1 MGGPRPGAQPAA
13 PRIGPNLFYVQ
24 AAWSLAHYPCSGLS
38 TVAPD
43 LTRLHWKLQSAW
55 EIALLECVVYVK
67 TRWMRSTSW
76 GRRTSSSPNI
86 TRQVY
91 AALEA
96 AKCMGDSLHKTRWMR
111 STSWGRR
118 TSSSPDI
125 TRQVFDRQHAAQA
138 LHMDWIGWTPTLD
151 ACAGADDVYPH
162 VWTSQH

>member
-1 MGGPRPGAQPAA
+1 MYYTHGRTQARGAACGPTHRPKPLLCPSSMVTSSLPLFRLEHCSARSYPSALEAAKCMGD
-13 PRIGPNLFYVQ
+13 
-24 AAWSLAHYPCSGLS
+24 SLH
-38 TVAPD
+38 
-43 LTRLHWKLQSAW
+43 
-55 EIALLECVVYVK
+55 K